1 MSPEAPVPVFVPL
14 YEETRSGMAQNV
26 ANNLKKLNSR
36 LVEVYGEKSTKI
48 RFIDKRSKQHIMRLD
63 VDAEQQSFS
72 DFDIIN
78 DKFNAIVISDY
89 NKGLLTYDN
98 IVSICKKY
106 NGPIFIDTKKKDLAK
121 FNFSNVFI
129 KINSV
134 EDSAATTKG
143 SNVIVTMGKE
153 GAMYNGSVYPTP
165 DIEVADVCGA
175 GDTFLA
181 ALATEYLKTNN
192 IDQAIHFANVAA
204 SITVQHVGT
213 YAPTLE
219 EINEIRGIR

>member
-14 YEETRSGMAQNV
+14 YEETRAGMAQNV
-26 ANNLKKLNSR
+26 ANNLKNFNSR
-36 LVEVYGEKSTKI
+36 IVEVYGEKSTKI
-48 RFIDKRSKQHIMRLD
+48 RFIDKKSKQHIMRLD
-63 VDAEQQSFS
+63 IDAEQQP
-72 DFDIIN
+72 FDMFDTIT

-98 IVSICKKY
+98 IETICRKY
-106 NGPIFIDTKKKDLAK
+106 NGPIFIDTKKKDLK
-121 FNFSNVFI
+121 RFNFSNVYI
-129 KINSV
+129 KINTT
-134 EDSAATTKG
+134 EDEAAITKG
-143 SNVIVTMGKE
+143 DNVIVTMGKE
-153 GAMYNGSVYPTP
+153 GAMFKGSVYPTP

-192 IDQAIHFANVAA
+192 IDQAIHFANMAA

-219 EINEIRGIR
+219 EINALRGIR